1 MTRDEQVAG
10 LGPYD
15 EAFTVCATF
24 SERLETLG
32 GCAGAIPVLGPMNG
46 NATRRKRA
54 EVAVLEGSMVPGAP
68 GEAVIGAGTKLAIGK
83 VSYDQIM
90 TCMATWQDERSPD
103 IEVNPG
109 EHDAMEATHRRWAG
123 DARRHAGEVLDI
135 EVTFAEDTTL
145 DERVHRG
152 LARALATGGVRTLRG
167 GIEGDVAMG
176 GTVITCAGIAAGEAE
191 WALRPCNDAGAV
203 QGRVLRGARAEQA
216 QEAHD
221 ERLRAKWRV
230 NGLFWG
236 EIRVGGVRE
245 DAERLWDGYFT
256 LGRGQQG
263 METESTGYIEP
274 EYARAWVEAQ
284 WEAFKAKA
292 GMGPEHAR

>member
-1 MTRDEQVAG
+1 MSNATQDAAMGPWDES
-10 LGPYD
+10 
-15 EAFTVCATF
+15 FSVCATF
-24 SERLETLG
+24 TERLETLG

-46 NATRRKRA
+46 NATRRKRP

-68 GEAVIGAGTKLAIGK
+68 GEAVIAAGTKLAIGK

-90 TCMATWQDERSPD
+90 TCMAAWQDERSPD

-109 EHDAMEATHRRWAG
+109 EHDTMEATHRRWASN
-123 DARRHAGEVLDI
+123 ARSHAEEALDL

-145 DERVHRG
+145 DERTHKG
-152 LARALATGGVRTLRG
+152 LARALAAGGVRTLRG
-167 GIEGDVAMG
+167 SIEGDVATR

-203 QGRVLRGARAEQA
+203 QGRVLNGARAGQA
-216 QEAHD
+216 QEARN
-221 ERLRAKWRV
+221 EGLKAKWRV

-263 METESTGYIEP
+263 METESTGYIERRVRP
-274 EYARAWVEAQ
+274 GV
-284 WEAFKAKA
+284 
-292 GMGPEHAR
+292 G